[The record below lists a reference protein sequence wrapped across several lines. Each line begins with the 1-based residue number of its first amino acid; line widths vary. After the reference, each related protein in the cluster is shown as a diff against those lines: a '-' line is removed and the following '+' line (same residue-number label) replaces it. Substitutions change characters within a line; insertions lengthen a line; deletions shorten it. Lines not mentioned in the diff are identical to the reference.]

1 MLNAEH
7 TVLDPHYTF
16 TSTAGLTPT
25 SGPRTVS
32 HSPFTCRER
41 ILYSRTCRRSGPHH
55 WFTCRS
61 RLSKRKPEASC
72 TSRSV
77 HFCSCS
83 PPASCTTWTAESVHD
98 ARPRSWCINASAVGR
113 FYWNRLVVVRIEN
126 RRAACAHGTCAPHR
140 QKCRREAEFAPS
152 FGRRVT
158 WADPLCTSHLL
169 DGPAR
174 HTSQRGCPGA
184 C

>member
-1 MLNAEH
+1 MLNAER

-16 TSTAGLTPT
+16 TCTAGLAPT

-41 ILYSRTCRRSGPHH
+41 ILYSRTCRRPGPHH

-61 RLSKRKPEASC
+61 RFSKRKPEASC

-83 PPASCTTWTAESVHD
+83 PPASCTTWTAESVHVQG
-98 ARPRSWCINASAVGR
+98 AGASTRRSI
-113 FYWNRLVVVRIEN
+113 LPEPT
-126 RRAACAHGTCAPHR
+126 RAYRESPCAHGTCAPHR

-152 FGRRVT
+152 FGRRVNES
-158 WADPLCTSHLL
+158 P
-169 DGPAR
+169 GP
-174 HTSQRGCPGA
+174 TLYTLT
-184 C
+184 